1 MTSLFHLLDL
11 LRALLSRRERL
22 TLEKRRLEEILHRNG
37 MSRARSKQAAWEF
50 FNDPKGKP

>member
-1 MTSLFHLLDL
+1 MTSIKHLFNLI
-11 LRALLSRRERL
+11 RARLSRPDPRERL

-50 FNDPKGKP
+50 FND

>member
-1 MTSLFHLLDL
+1 MNSLFHLLTL
-11 LRALLSRRERL
+11 IRARLSRPDPRDRL

-50 FNDPKGKP
+50 FNT